1 MNPDDRKP
9 GRRSRRGL
17 TADEHELWSQVTRS
31 VAPLRRV
38 RAPREAE
45 PEKAEPERAK
55 PPVLPPSPSAPVSR
69 PPPSPPLRAPAPAP
83 FDRRLKQRLARGRE
97 GLDDTLDL
105 HGMTQAQAHAALVGF
120 LRAARAHDARLVLV
134 ITGKGARDGDF
145 AAGRGVLRRQV
156 PLWLKSREL
165 REYVVG
171 FDAAHAAHGGD
182 GALYVRVRR
191 RRE

>member
-17 TADEHELWSQVTRS
+17 TADEHELWSRVTRS

-38 RAPREAE
+38 RPLGEAE
-45 PEKAEPERAK
+45 PEEPEPERAK
-55 PPVLPPSPSAPVSR
+55 PPVSPSPSAPVLH
-69 PPPSPPLRAPAPAP
+69 PPPPRAPALAP
-83 FDRRLKQRLARGRE
+83 FDRRLKQRLARGR
-97 GLDDTLDL
+97 DAIDATLDL
-105 HGMTQAQAHAALVGF
+105 HGMTQAEAHAELVRF
-120 LRAARAHDARLVLV
+120 LRAARAYDARLVLV
-134 ITGKGARDGDF
+134 ITGKGARDGDY

-165 REYVVG
+165 RDYVIG

-191 RRE
+191 SRAH